1 MKDTNKHD
9 QMYLCGC
16 VLFFLLLQ
24 SVKPNGNARSHISG
38 NHDDHSD
45 PIVMN
50 ELIRTFT
57 GDNYSISAKDT
68 SQYKEGKTE
77 GTVNLPFKDCVKISV
92 FQKLVDNNYSL
103 ALDRM
108 KAFIDKHFDRQTSE
122 WFVGAVLEVI
132 QKDDSIRDSQ
142 KFYVMENG
150 EALTKGQL
158 LKNKSFELE
167 PFLVGILLFVLTQ
180 RCGENKKG
188 VATLNILGRKEN
200 RKPRVFSSD
209 IGQMMA
215 KEITVSDWVKDESLN
230 GVQNKKASS
239 DESEKA
245 DIIEPQKCDERS
257 NAEKNQTVINHQTNV
272 VQNGDHNINVTN
284 NGTINMNL

>member
-1 MKDTNKHD
+1 MKDTGKHD

-38 NHDDHSD
+38 NHDEHSD

-57 GDNYSISAKDT
+57 GDDYSISAKDT
-68 SQYKEGKTE
+68 SQYKDGKTE
-77 GTVNLPFKDCVKISV
+77 GTKNIPFNDCVKISV
-92 FQKLVDNNYSL
+92 YQKLINNNYLL

-108 KAFIDKHFDRQTSE
+108 KVFIDKHFDRQTSE
-122 WFVGAVLEVI
+122 WFVGAVLEII
-132 QKDDSIRDSQ
+132 QKDDSISDSQ
-142 KFYVMENG
+142 KFY
-150 EALTKGQL
+150 KGQL

-167 PFLVGILLFVLTQ
+167 PFLVGILFFVLSE
-180 RCGENKKG
+180 RRGENKKG
-188 VATLNILGRKEN
+188 VATLNILGKKEN

-209 IGQMMA
+209 IGQMTA
-215 KEITVSDWVKDESLN
+215 KKITVSGWVKDWSSDSA
-230 GVQNKKASS
+230 QNKKTSS
-239 DESEKA
+239 DESEKV
-245 DIIEPQKCDERS
+245 DIIEPQKHDERS
-257 NAEKNQTVINHQTNV
+257 RANQTLINYQTNV
-272 VQNGDHNINVTN
+272 VQNGDHNINLTN

>member
-1 MKDTNKHD
+1 M
-9 QMYLCGC
+9 
-16 VLFFLLLQ
+16 
-24 SVKPNGNARSHISG
+24 
-38 NHDDHSD
+38 
-45 PIVMN
+45 
-50 ELIRTFT
+50 
-57 GDNYSISAKDT
+57 
-68 SQYKEGKTE
+68 
-77 GTVNLPFKDCVKISV
+77 
-92 FQKLVDNNYSL
+92 
-103 ALDRM
+103 
-108 KAFIDKHFDRQTSE
+108 
-122 WFVGAVLEVI
+122 EVI

>member
-1 MKDTNKHD
+1 MKDINKHD

-38 NHDDHSD
+38 NHDEHSD

-57 GDNYSISAKDT
+57 GDDYSISAKDT
-68 SQYKEGKTE
+68 SQYKDGKTE
-77 GTVNLPFKDCVKISV
+77 GTKNIPFNDCVKISV
-92 FQKLVDNNYSL
+92 YQKLINNNYLL

-108 KAFIDKHFDRQTSE
+108 KVFIDKHFDRQTSE
-122 WFVGAVLEVI
+122 WFVGAVLEII
-132 QKDDSIRDSQ
+132 QKDDSISDSQ
-142 KFYVMENG
+142 KLYTMANG
-150 EALTKGQL
+150 KAITIGQL

-167 PFLVGILLFVLTQ
+167 PFLVGILFFVLSE
-180 RCGENKKG
+180 RRGENKKG
-188 VATLNILGRKEN
+188 VATLNILGKKEN

-209 IGQMMA
+209 IGQMTA
-215 KEITVSDWVKDESLN
+215 KKITVSGWVKDWSSDSA
-230 GVQNKKASS
+230 QNKKTSS
-239 DESEKA
+239 DESEKV
-245 DIIEPQKCDERS
+245 DIIEPQKHDERS
-257 NAEKNQTVINHQTNV
+257 RANQTVINHQTNV
-272 VQNGDHNINVTN
+272 VQNGDHNINLTN

>member
-1 MKDTNKHD
+1 MKDTGKHD

-38 NHDDHSD
+38 NHDEHSD

-57 GDNYSISAKDT
+57 GDDYSISAKDT
-68 SQYKEGKTE
+68 SQYKDGKTE
-77 GTVNLPFKDCVKISV
+77 GTKNIPFNDCVKISV
-92 FQKLVDNNYSL
+92 YQKLINNNYLL

-108 KAFIDKHFDRQTSE
+108 KVFIDKHFDRQTSE
-122 WFVGAVLEVI
+122 WFVGAVLEII
-132 QKDDSIRDSQ
+132 QKDDSISDSQ
-142 KFYVMENG
+142 KFYTMANG
-150 EALTKGQL
+150 KAITKGQL

-167 PFLVGILLFVLTQ
+167 PFLVLSE
-180 RCGENKKG
+180 RRGENKKG
-188 VATLNILGRKEN
+188 VATLNILGKKEN

-209 IGQMMA
+209 IGQMTA
-215 KEITVSDWVKDESLN
+215 KKITVSGWVKDWSSDSA
-230 GVQNKKASS
+230 QNKKTSS
-239 DESEKA
+239 DESEKV
-245 DIIEPQKCDERS
+245 DIIEPQKHDERS
-257 NAEKNQTVINHQTNV
+257 RANQTVINHQTNV
-272 VQNGDHNINVTN
+272 VQNGDHNINLTN